1 MAFEE
6 TVQKLA
12 RFSQVSESTV
22 YYWIRAGKIKAT
34 KRGKN
39 YNIDFGE
46 NREFLT
52 AQLKRKLSKPILA
65 WIPKEIGDYSEWHEL
80 LDEFSWLI
88 KICYSSRDDIKRKRF
103 RLDRLF
109 ANYLTTHKITL
120 GKVHQIFASNAN
132 PNFRLISNDLKRGW
146 YNELSYVV
154 PLKKSTLG
162 LSFDD
167 IELNK
172 EDSSIR
178 FAFPSWR
185 IISAYYSVYFYLRG
199 LTLQKQDGFRLQEH
213 SSTISSFKSNLLQPL
228 AVMSNDIVHKKVQRH
243 RAHC

>member
-1 MAFEE
+1 MASEE

-12 RFSQVSESTV
+12 GFLQVSESTV
-22 YYWIRAGKIKAT
+22 YTWIRAGKINAT
-34 KRGKN
+34 KYGRN
-39 YNIDFGE
+39 YNIDWGE
-46 NREFLT
+46 NREFLA
-52 AQLKRKLSKPILA
+52 AQLRIKHSKPLSA

-88 KICYSSRDDIKRKRF
+88 KICYSSKDDIKRKRF

-109 ANYLTTHKITL
+109 ANYLTAHKIDL
-120 GKVHQIFASNAN
+120 GKVRQIFASNAN
-132 PNFRLISNDLKRGW
+132 PNFRLITNDLKRGW

-167 IELNK
+167 IEHNK

-185 IISAYYSVYFYLRG
+185 ITSAYYSTYFYLRG
-199 LTLQKQDGFRLQEH
+199 ITLQKQDGFRLQEH

-228 AVMSNDIVHKKVQRH
+228 ARVLWKFPLELV
-243 RAHC
+243 